1 MHSNVF
7 VVGHSKVGKTPLA
20 RRIAERIGLTLV
32 SGSEWIK
39 ARYVPSEAASKDTA
53 TYIDEITSLSLR
65 CLAEN
70 PDACIDFI
78 RGKYDVAEGGL
89 VIEGLRNPRDFMAF
103 YRPDVDVVIFLNH
116 LNVKPAT
123 LFERG
128 GVEGIM
134 NNVAWMSV
142 HGIADPSRIDEITID
157 TFEHEDR
164 SESHKWL
171 DLDDAMDR
179 AVWFVHG
186 AMIRRASP
194 RGVHAEMPRTQ
205 AWVENRV
212 LYNDDP
218 WHKGWTR
225 CTVFGVSSYVGH
237 APTFSV
243 LTDEGAVFSYV
254 PIHRLRSKPPTDAIE
269 IRMDLDDLVYHD
281 SREGRIVVTQY
292 QSLAMQ
298 RVLSATFK
306 RTGRVCDARYIASV
320 DWYDGNDLLHFVALM
335 NGQFALLPSHKL
347 MFGICELPDYKK
359 LRAEWRVGR

>member
-7 VVGHSKVGKTPLA
+7 VVGHSKIGKTPLA

-194 RGVHAEMPRTQ
+194 RGVDGV
-205 AWVENRV
+205 VERCG
-212 LYNDDP
+212 
-218 WHKGWTR
+218 KG
-225 CTVFGVSSYVGH
+225 
-237 APTFSV
+237 
-243 LTDEGAVFSYV
+243 GAR
-254 PIHRLRSKPPTDAIE
+254 H
-269 IRMDLDDLVYHD
+269 
-281 SREGRIVVTQY
+281 VTQGDEVVIG
-292 QSLAMQ
+292 SSTFVVIDVKTDTIGPSGLFVRLAL
-298 RVLSATFK
+298 R
-306 RTGRVCDARYIASV
+306 
-320 DWYDGNDLLHFVALM
+320 
-335 NGQFALLPSHKL
+335 
-347 MFGICELPDYKK
+347 KK
-359 LRAEWRVGR
+359 P